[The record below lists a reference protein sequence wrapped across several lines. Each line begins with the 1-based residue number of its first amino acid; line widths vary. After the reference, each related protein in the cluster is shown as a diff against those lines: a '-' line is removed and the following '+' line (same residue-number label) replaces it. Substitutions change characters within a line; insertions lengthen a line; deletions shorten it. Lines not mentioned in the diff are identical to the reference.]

1 MMKNTEGRRAAAA
14 AAGPGD
20 VAKPGFG
27 QRCQCDQQ
35 LRGGVTRDA
44 GRSTRECGQNVAFR
58 RWVAGP
64 AAPQIPAVHP
74 VCETSQSAPLGR
86 PV

>member
-1 MMKNTEGRRAAAA
+1 MMKNTEGRRAA

-58 RWVAGP
+58 CWVAGRASS
-64 AAPQIPAVHP
+64 AADA
-74 VCETSQSAPLGR
+74 SSAPS
-86 PV
+86 V